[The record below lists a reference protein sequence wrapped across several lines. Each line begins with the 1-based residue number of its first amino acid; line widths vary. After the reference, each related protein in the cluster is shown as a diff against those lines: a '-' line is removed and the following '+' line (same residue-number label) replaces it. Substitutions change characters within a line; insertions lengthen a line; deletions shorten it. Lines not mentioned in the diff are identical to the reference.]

1 MSRPENPEGYQ
12 GEEFVATLYKLSR
25 DSKGLALW
33 IPSRLVERLGLKPG
47 DKVILIPHDGAIQL
61 ILLRKL
67 LAGAEEG
74 GR

>member
-1 MSRPENPEGYQ
+1 MSHSENYL

-33 IPSRLVERLGLKPG
+33 IPGRVVERLGLKPG
-47 DKVILIPHDGAIQL
+47 DKIVIIPHDGVIQL
-61 ILLRKL
+61 IPLKKL
-67 LAGAEEG
+67 LANASEEG